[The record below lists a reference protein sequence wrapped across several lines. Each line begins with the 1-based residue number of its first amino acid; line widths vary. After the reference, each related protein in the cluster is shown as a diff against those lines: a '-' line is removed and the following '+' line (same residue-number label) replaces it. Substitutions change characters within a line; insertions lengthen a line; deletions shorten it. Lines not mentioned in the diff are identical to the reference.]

1 MACPIWQTLHFGR
14 VQENLLKEG
23 LEIECEEG
31 AMSLHFMKI
40 HAPLELLKRY
50 AEILKIRMPISV
62 GSK

>member
-1 MACPIWQTLHFGR
+1 